1 MTGVQTCALPI
12 SKDDDLSRINIKS
25 LSVSDP
31 SIQKNSISK
40 FSDGSIRILKPE
52 IEPKYDSDDSDAENF
67 NTIGNIPI
75 SAYDEMPHIG
85 YDINGKRIMRPAKG
99 SALDQ
104 LLESIDL
111 PEGWTGLLDQN
122 TGTSLKLTDEEL
134 ELIRKI
140 QQQENTDEN
149 INPYEP
155 LIDWFTKDEE
165 IMPVTAVPE
174 PKKIGRAHV

>member
-1 MTGVQTCALPI
+1 MNQKMMIYQGSTSNHYQFLI
-12 SKDDDLSRINIKS
+12 L
-25 LSVSDP
+25 
-31 SIQKNSISK
+31 QFKNSISK

-122 TGTSLKLTDEEL
+122 TGNSLKLTDEEL

-165 IMPVTAVPE
+165 IMPVTAVRNRNE
-174 PKKIGRAHV
+174 DLFLLNMKLNEL